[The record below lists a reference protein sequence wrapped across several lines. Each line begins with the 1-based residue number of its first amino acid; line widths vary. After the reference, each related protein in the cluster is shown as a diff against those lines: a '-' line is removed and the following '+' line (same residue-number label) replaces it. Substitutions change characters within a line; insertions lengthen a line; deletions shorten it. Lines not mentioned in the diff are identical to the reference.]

1 MLGGTGAASGAVS
14 PRICCLIVSIAALS
28 LLPIGMNDAV
38 WSRDLVHVSPKLDTE
53 LEPTATKHAAL
64 GCDESRFR
72 IILDVGHT
80 SEAQGAISA
89 RNVPEFDFNLQL
101 ARKIEENLKS
111 EGFVRAVLKV
121 TDGKARPSLFKR
133 VAAANKSGADLFL
146 SIHHDSVPDS
156 FLQDWEFEGQK
167 SHFND
172 RFSGYSLFVSRRNPE
187 FKTSLAFARLVGRQ
201 LKAEGQHY
209 ATQYTERFMGR
220 YRHQLLDKEV
230 GVYRYDQLIVL
241 RLTRMPAVLLEAGS
255 IINRDEEAQ
264 MKTPERQSL
273 ITTAVTAAVK
283 DFCQTLSSRGKLA
296 KRDLSHPASN

>member
-1 MLGGTGAASGAVS
+1 MLGGIGAAPGAVS
-14 PRICCLIVSIAALS
+14 RRICCLIVSMATLAM
-28 LLPIGMNDAV
+28 LPIGMNDAV
-38 WSRDLVHVSPKLDTE
+38 WSRDLAHVSPKLDA
-53 LEPTATKHAAL
+53 EPEPSAARHAAL
-64 GCDESRFR
+64 GCDASKFR
-72 IILDVGHT
+72 VILDVGHT
-80 SEAQGAISA
+80 SQAQGAISA

-101 ARKIEENLKS
+101 ARKIEEKLKS
-111 EGFVRAVLKV
+111 EGFERATLKV

-156 FLQDWEFEGQK
+156 FLQDWEFEGRK
-167 SHFND
+167 SQFND

-187 FKTSLAFARLVGRQ
+187 FKTSLVFARLVGEQ

-264 MKTPERQSL
+264 MRTPERQNAISA
-273 ITTAVTAAVK
+273 AVTEAVK
-283 DFCQTLSSRGKLA
+283 DFCQTLSSRKKLA
-296 KRDLSHPASN
+296 KRDLLRPAND